1 MNFQDCIPSLTMP
14 PYEELEAL
22 NKKRA
27 YFITVFDTP
36 VNVYGRIT
44 LYEDG
49 LPDVVFDVMEGGH
62 CDNNRLSRRWKF
74 NKTNYEELCRYAN
87 NVYQSFFRELL
98 RTPDW
103 IIDYNA

>member
-36 VNVYGRIT
+36 VNVYHLLGIHHPR
-44 LYEDG
+44 G
-49 LPDVVFDVMEGGH
+49 L
-62 CDNNRLSRRWKF
+62 
-74 NKTNYEELCRYAN
+74 
-87 NVYQSFFRELL
+87 
-98 RTPDW
+98 
-103 IIDYNA
+103 